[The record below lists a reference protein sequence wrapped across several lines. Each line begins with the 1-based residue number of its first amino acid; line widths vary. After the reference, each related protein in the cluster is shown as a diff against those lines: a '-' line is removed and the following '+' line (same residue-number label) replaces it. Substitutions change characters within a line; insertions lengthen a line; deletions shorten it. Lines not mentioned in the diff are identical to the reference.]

1 MRMTRRAFNQFA
13 LSGISAMAAASQ
25 PWAFAAHPK
34 PNSLVNGVQLG
45 LQPFC
50 YHDLAMTPENRPELI
65 RRLVVNGINAVE
77 LHST

>member
-1 MRMTRRAFNQFA
+1 
-13 LSGISAMAAASQ
+13 
-25 PWAFAAHPK
+25 
-34 PNSLVNGVQLG
+34 VNGVQLG

-50 YHDLAMTPENRPELI
+50 YHDLEMTPENRPELI